1 MLGVLKRWIERR
13 RAKRRLV
20 DADARDL
27 IRRDERN
34 AYYDAQR
41 LAARSRFRGETE
53 SFWHWAAVAAEVAR
67 VSPVAEMDMRTVEAI
82 VDEEER
88 ESGRIP

>member
-1 MLGVLKRWIERR
+1 MLRALKRWIERR
-13 RAKRRLV
+13 RAKRQLV
-20 DADARDL
+20 DEDARDL

-41 LAARSRFRGETE
+41 LAARSRFRGDGMG
-53 SFWHWAAVAAEVAR
+53 FWHWAAVAAEVAR
-67 VSPVAEMDMRTVEAI
+67 LSPGAEMDMENVNRI

-88 ESGRIP
+88 ANDAMR

>member
-1 MLGVLKRWIERR
+1 MLRALKRWIERR
-13 RAKRRLV
+13 RAKRQLV
-20 DADARDL
+20 DEDARDL

-41 LAARSRFRGETE
+41 LAAHSRFRGDGMG
-53 SFWHWAAVAAEVAR
+53 FWHWAAVAAEVAR
-67 VSPVAEMDMRTVEAI
+67 LSPMAEMDMRTVQAI

-88 ESGRIP
+88 AHPIG

>member
-1 MLGVLKRWIERR
+1 MFRALKRWIERR
-13 RAKRRLV
+13 RAKRQLI
-20 DADARDL
+20 DDDARDL

-41 LAARSRFRGETE
+41 LAARSRFRGDGMG
-53 SFWHWAAVAAEVAR
+53 FWHWAAVAAEVAR
-67 VSPVAEMDMRTVEAI
+67 LSPMAEMDMDNVNRI

-88 ESGRIP
+88 AHPMK